1 MTEPGLHFKLPWPI
15 QSVETLSKETFSLQ
29 FGYEEKDGKV
39 KEFPEE
45 TKMIT
50 GDENIVLADLVVQW
64 KITDPAK
71 YLFNAEHPEEILFNS
86 TSASLR
92 SIIGSSKIDDALTSG
107 KAEIEADV
115 RDLLSTLVEKYDIGI
130 SILAVKLQ
138 DVELPNDEVRKAF
151 TNVTDARETMNTK
164 INEAGKY
171 RNKRTNEAKGEEAAI
186 KSKAQGDKAARIET
200 ARGDVSVF
208 NKLYEEYRTNPDIT
222 RERLMLETL
231 EQVLPNAEIYIMNDN
246 GDTLKYFPIR
256 PLENQ
261 QPKTN
266 AEEVK
271 KMSNDNVV
279 NIDGRGPKGTNWKNY
294 TKIGSIFVIVIIL
307 LAVFISNLIVVKE
320 GQYKVIR
327 QFGEVVRIVKTPGL
341 TYKIPF
347 IQSVTT
353 LPKFQMTYDVTE
365 AEINT
370 KDKKRMLIDNYAI
383 WRIEDPK
390 KMITNAR
397 TVEKAESRM
406 EEFIYSVVRSELGQL
421 NYDEIINDEKSSRGS
436 LNDRITE
443 KVNDLLGNDNYGIVV
458 TDVRMKRTDLPS
470 ENEQSVFTR
479 MISERESKAQEY
491 LSMGDAEK
499 NRIEADTDREVQE
512 LLAKAKA
519 EAESIRADGEAEAAR
534 IYNESFSKD
543 PTFYSMYRTLE
554 SYKKTINDKSVIV
567 LPSDSP
573 YARLLMGYTD

>member
-1 MTEPGLHFKLPWPI
+1 MGNINRIYKTVGLIILGAILVIVGFTTWYTVDESEQAVIITFGKVEEGVTEPGLHFKLPWPI

-71 YLFNAEHPEEILFNS
+71 YLFNAEKPEEILYNS

-186 KSKAQGDKAARIET
+186 KSKALGDKAARIET

-208 NKLYEEYRTNPDIT
+208 NKLYDEYRTNPDIT
-222 RERLMLETL
+222 RQRLMLETL

-256 PLENQ
+256 PLENE

-266 AEEVK
+266 GE
-271 KMSNDNVV
+271 
-279 NIDGRGPKGTNWKNY
+279 
-294 TKIGSIFVIVIIL
+294 GS
-307 LAVFISNLIVVKE
+307 
-320 GQYKVIR
+320 
-327 QFGEVVRIVKTPGL
+327 
-341 TYKIPF
+341 
-347 IQSVTT
+347 
-353 LPKFQMTYDVTE
+353 
-365 AEINT
+365 
-370 KDKKRMLIDNYAI
+370 
-383 WRIEDPK
+383 
-390 KMITNAR
+390 
-397 TVEKAESRM
+397 
-406 EEFIYSVVRSELGQL
+406 
-421 NYDEIINDEKSSRGS
+421 
-436 LNDRITE
+436 
-443 KVNDLLGNDNYGIVV
+443 
-458 TDVRMKRTDLPS
+458 
-470 ENEQSVFTR
+470 
-479 MISERESKAQEY
+479 
-491 LSMGDAEK
+491 EK
-499 NRIEADTDREVQE
+499 NE
-512 LLAKAKA
+512 
-519 EAESIRADGEAEAAR
+519 
-534 IYNESFSKD
+534 
-543 PTFYSMYRTLE
+543 
-554 SYKKTINDKSVIV
+554 
-567 LPSDSP
+567 
-573 YARLLMGYTD
+573 